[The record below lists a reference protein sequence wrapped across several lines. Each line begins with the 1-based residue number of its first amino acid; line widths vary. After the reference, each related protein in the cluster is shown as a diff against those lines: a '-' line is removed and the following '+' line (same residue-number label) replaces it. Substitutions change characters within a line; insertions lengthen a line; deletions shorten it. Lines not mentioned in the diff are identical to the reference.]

1 MSVQR
6 SVDEP
11 ILAGAV
17 VLSRVF
23 DAPRELVFEAW
34 TKVEHFSRWFGPHGA
49 AVLGCAID
57 LRPGGVIRFA
67 HRFEDGA
74 TIHLKG
80 TFSEV
85 VQDQRLVFTIG
96 FVDEH
101 GRPGGHPMLPD
112 WPRDGLIESTV
123 VLEDADG
130 GTRVSVVQRVLPL
143 EAESQAAVKQHQLLA
158 REGWTQTLDRLD
170 EHLATLRGRE
180 ERKG

>member
-6 SVDEP
+6 SVDESIP
-11 ILAGAV
+11 AGAV
-17 VLSRVF
+17 VLSRIF

-49 AVLGCAID
+49 EVRSCAID
-57 LRPGGVIRFA
+57 PRPGGVIRFA

-85 VQDQRLVFTIG
+85 VQDQRLVFTLA
-96 FVDEH
+96 FVDEQ
-101 GRPGGHPMLPD
+101 GRPRGHPMLPD
-112 WPRDGLIESTV
+112 WPLDGLIESTV
-123 VLEDADG
+123 VLEDVGD

-143 EAESQAAVKQHQLLA
+143 EVASIAAVKQHQLLA
-158 REGWTQTLDRLD
+158 REGWSQTFERLGD
-170 EHLATLRGRE
+170 YLATSGGRK
-180 ERKG
+180 ERRA